1 MLQAWYSHEPT
12 LRRLAQA
19 LLEAGAYGFK
29 GADAE
34 RVFAELCDISDFDL
48 FQSCVQY
55 GFRARARAGAGA
67 GAGAAAA
74 ADEVAAALPEGET
87 IATLTRS
94 TLREQDGVVPFVA
107 PPGLVGARLL
117 QAAARAL
124 PAWAHE
130 SSAKMAWL
138 KAWLPPRLAAGHR
151 VLVFSQL
158 MAVLSIAENCLAAW
172 GVRYLR
178 LDGSTPVA
186 ERQAMLDEFGRD
198 KGIGVFLLSTK
209 AGGLGL
215 NLVSADTVVIHDSDW
230 NPHADAQAV
239 DRGCRYT
246 HALACSHAHAHASA
260 RMRCTRTQPYR
271 APKRVFPNVR
281 VAPRRR
287 APPRPDPR
295 GQRLPAAHAGVAGRA
310 HAPRRSR
317 QARARR
323 GAEHQGGGRAH
334 LHRGQ
339 EQGALRGD
347 HRQPARHRPCVE
359 EEPLKPNSR
368 STERAGRTQLSRLGY
383 FEPPHGTRRSAGE
396 TRLSKKP

>member
-1 MLQAWYSHEPT
+1 VLSPSDAAALRRASKKLGAKAAGGLFGDLRKASQHPLMLQAWYSHEPT

-74 ADEVAAALPEGET
+74 TDEVAAALPEGET

-239 DRGCRYT
+239 DRGC
-246 HALACSHAHAHASA
+246 C
-260 RMRCTRTQPYR
+260 
-271 APKRVFPNVR
+271 KG
-281 VAPRRR
+281 APR
-287 APPRPDPR
+287 
-295 GQRLPAAHAGVAGRA
+295 
-310 HAPRRSR
+310 
-317 QARARR
+317 
-323 GAEHQGGGRAH
+323 
-334 LHRGQ
+334 
-339 EQGALRGD
+339 
-347 HRQPARHRPCVE
+347 
-359 EEPLKPNSR
+359 
-368 STERAGRTQLSRLGY
+368 
-383 FEPPHGTRRSAGE
+383 
-396 TRLSKKP
+396 TRLLA

>member
-19 LLEAGAYGFK
+19 LFEAGAYGFH
-29 GADAE
+29 GASTE
-34 RVFAELCDISDFDL
+34 RVFAELCNCSDFDL

-55 GFRARARAGAGA
+55 GFSRRARAAGAGG
-67 GAGAAAA
+67 GASGSASASAAAA
-74 ADEVAAALPEGET
+74 LAAEAALPEGET
-87 IATLTRS
+87 IATLSRS
-94 TLREQDGVVPFVA
+94 ALLERDGVQPFVA
-107 PPGLVGARLL
+107 PPGLSGARLL

-138 KAWLPPRLAAGHR
+138 KAWLPGELAAGHR

-186 ERQAMLDEFGRD
+186 ERQALLDDFGRD

-215 NLVSADTVVIHDSDW
+215 NLVAADTVVIHDSDW

-239 DRGCRYT
+239 DRAHRLGQTREVSVFRLLT
-246 HALACSHAHAHASA
+246 QGSLDEHMHSVAASKLALDAALNTKDAGPIAAADAAKSRAPSATTIANLLATALA
-260 RMRCTRTQPYR
+260 
-271 APKRVFPNVR
+271 
-281 VAPRRR
+281 
-287 APPRPDPR
+287 
-295 GQRLPAAHAGVAGRA
+295 
-310 HAPRRSR
+310 
-317 QARARR
+317 
-323 GAEHQGGGRAH
+323 
-334 LHRGQ
+334 
-339 EQGALRGD
+339 
-347 HRQPARHRPCVE
+347 
-359 EEPLKPNSR
+359 
-368 STERAGRTQLSRLGY
+368 
-383 FEPPHGTRRSAGE
+383 
-396 TRLSKKP
+396 